1 MRRPKVPRHERAL
14 SRVRVGPL
22 KATLVKAGTM
32 LVYRKSVHVFF
43 LWCVTMKISWPS
55 DGDELD
61 HVVSQFGEMAWE
73 EGETR
78 ALFAN
83 LLSGLPLYEESLRQY
98 LNCSRRLLTA
108 WDKNEWTVRSFP
120 LTPDMTFAMV
130 GLAVSLDWL
139 VEATALLVGY
149 DGLLRI
155 MELLRLRAGDIKGGL
170 ESPSLILELHDT
182 KTSSRK
188 SVLERAVLTCP
199 YACALLLALKSDLQ
213 PGEFVF
219 KELSAKIMRS
229 RMRALADKLNLSDL
243 YITPHSLRRGKAT
256 ELFKVSNSFDVVAQA
271 GRWEQL
277 RTCRKYVDQAVAEMS
292 RFSCSNVELL
302 KASRKPL
309 DLLFS

>member
-1 MRRPKVPRHERAL
+1 MKRPKVPRHERAL

-22 KATLVKAGTM
+22 KATLVKAGTAK
-32 LVYRKSVHVFF
+32 VYRQSVHVFF
-43 LWCVTMKISWPS
+43 LWCDTMQISWPS

-61 HVVSQFGEMAWE
+61 YVVAQFGEMAWE

-78 ALFAN
+78 ALYAN

-120 LTPDMTFAMV
+120 LTPDMFFALA
-130 GLAVSLDWL
+130 GSAVSVGWL
-139 VEATALLVGY
+139 IEAAALLVGY

-155 MELLRLRAGDIKGGL
+155 MELRTLRAADVKGDL
-170 ESPSLILELHDT
+170 NSPSLILELHDT

-213 PGEFVF
+213 PGDRIFG
-219 KELSAKIMRS
+219 KLSAKVMRS
-229 RMRALADKLNLSDL
+229 RMRSMAHQLDLDDL
-243 YITPHSLRRGKAT
+243 YITPHFMRRGKAT
-256 ELFKVSNSFDVVAQA
+256 ELFRTTNSFD
-271 GRWEQL
+271 
-277 RTCRKYVDQAVAEMS
+277 AVSMWM
-292 RFSCSNVELL
+292 RLLL
-302 KASRKPL
+302 KCPGSVE
-309 DLLFS
+309 